1 MMKRLVLLLSTLM
14 TMASVFGQSY
24 NFLGSYT
31 SDGTPEYLVGRDEVS
46 YETLQKIDDAL
57 PEGYPVPKYNPQ
69 YISSGY
75 DTDIL
80 LEKDADVWVTF
91 VAEGAGYRNV
101 LGFYT
106 YDIENPPAEKPG
118 PEDITI
124 VFPNVSARG
133 SGGGLQ
139 AGDKVSI
146 GRFNAGTGIGWVLLA
161 NGWRGSVTP
170 GHWQLYSNPD
180 YNPEADENL
189 RFHNVLLNDTD
200 SERIILGFED
210 IRRDYGSCDNDFND
224 ALFYITANPYE
235 AIRTSNFNDIEEHYD
250 VSSGN
255 DGGLESNGDLASLIA
270 KRNFDRKKLGT
281 AKNTRNKQR
290 KYSKSTYKSRSGK
303 SGRLDGYFP
312 ESGMFGTE
320 TTYVSSPED
329 LLNITNADKVFSIDY
344 YQGSERVTAAL
355 ATETKNGVYNHTKT
369 ICDRLNDSKLRD
381 VRTVKLQGH
390 ELVYSKL
397 ERSGGAV
404 EYALVFSV
412 REEGNQRK
420 LYSLWN
426 IGEYPSG
433 DYMNFQVWG
442 NSMGQVSTVVN
453 NILETLD
460 GEKPLVSHKAE
471 NILPTVFIRNGYY
484 QAGKLHLNV
493 INKVG
498 ASWMQFDGNYK
509 RTEQST
515 EENMTT
521 ILPLN
526 GDWEEEVIVDTGFLF
541 DIGLSVIAENSYQHD
556 AMYLADGPW
565 GVDMNDA
572 VDSVDSFTINEHEQK
587 NTRIGI
593 HEVARGI
600 SASGQVKE
608 TINVFRNV
616 LGGERQLPTEDF
628 NYLEFS
634 IQNSRTIEVSLVTD
648 QTTDWN
654 DRLRLS
660 LDPNEMETVHSLSFA
675 DFKDRSGSSV
685 AFSKLK
691 SIVFSVQGDYKTYK
705 PFSLKINQMTLSA
718 DAYTAPLEEVATIAE
733 AVPQPDFVMN
743 YPNPV
748 EQYTVI
754 TFPLATDR
762 VEVSITAMTGKLVY
776 LEDKATAANQ
786 HSVGLQ
792 LGGMAP
798 GLYAYVV
805 RDMKNNKVYRGKL
818 IKK

>member
-1 MMKRLVLLLSTLM
+1 
-14 TMASVFGQSY
+14 
-24 NFLGSYT
+24 
-31 SDGTPEYLVGRDEVS
+31 
-46 YETLQKIDDAL
+46 
-57 PEGYPVPKYNPQ
+57 
-69 YISSGY
+69 
-75 DTDIL
+75 
-80 LEKDADVWVTF
+80 
-91 VAEGAGYRNV
+91 
-101 LGFYT
+101 
-106 YDIENPPAEKPG
+106 
-118 PEDITI
+118 
-124 VFPNVSARG
+124 
-133 SGGGLQ
+133 
-139 AGDKVSI
+139 
-146 GRFNAGTGIGWVLLA
+146 
-161 NGWRGSVTP
+161 
-170 GHWQLYSNPD
+170 
-180 YNPEADENL
+180 
-189 RFHNVLLNDTD
+189 
-200 SERIILGFED
+200 
-210 IRRDYGSCDNDFND
+210 
-224 ALFYITANPYE
+224 
-235 AIRTSNFNDIEEHYD
+235 
-250 VSSGN
+250 
-255 DGGLESNGDLASLIA
+255 
-270 KRNFDRKKLGT
+270 
-281 AKNTRNKQR
+281 
-290 KYSKSTYKSRSGK
+290 
-303 SGRLDGYFP
+303 
-312 ESGMFGTE
+312 
-320 TTYVSSPED
+320 
-329 LLNITNADKVFSIDY
+329 
-344 YQGSERVTAAL
+344 
-355 ATETKNGVYNHTKT
+355 ETKNGVYNHTKT

-381 VRTVKLQGH
+381 VRTVRLQGH

-397 ERSGGAV
+397 ERNGGAV

-412 REEGNQRK
+412 KEEGSQRT

-453 NILETLD
+453 NILETLNA
-460 GEKPLVSHKAE
+460 EKPLVSHKAE

-509 RTEQST
+509 RTEQSA
-515 EENMTT
+515 EENLTT

-526 GDWEEEVIVDTGFLF
+526 GDWEQEVIVDTGFLF

-556 AMYLADGPW
+556 VMYLADGPW

-572 VDSVDSFTINEHEQK
+572 VDAVDNFTINAHEQK
-587 NTRIGI
+587 DTRIGI

-600 SASGQVKE
+600 SASGQVIE
-608 TINVFRNV
+608 TINVFRNI

-628 NYLEFS
+628 SYLEFN

-648 QTTDWN
+648 KTADWN

-660 LDPNEMETVHSLSFA
+660 LEPNEVETIHSLSFA
-675 DFKDRSGSSV
+675 DFKDGSGSSV
-685 AFSKLK
+685 PFSKLK

-705 PFSLKINQMTLSA
+705 PFNLKINQMTLSA
-718 DAYTAPLEEVATIAE
+718 DAYTAPIEEVATIAE

-762 VEVSITAMTGKLVY
+762 VEVSITAMTGRLVY
-776 LEDKATAANQ
+776 KNEKVTAANQ